1 MFVMTQ
7 IVSIIVV
14 ELEAM
19 ARGEYLRG
27 RRLAGVRCTPNPRT
41 CARLE
46 STITNLIMR
55 SYLYKRGVQRHTL
68 ADLYAGSGFS
78 SIHAGLRS

>member
-27 RRLAGVRCTPNPRT
+27 RRLAGVRCTPNPKNVRQ
-41 CARLE
+41 A
-46 STITNLIMR
+46 
-55 SYLYKRGVQRHTL
+55 
-68 ADLYAGSGFS
+68 
-78 SIHAGLRS
+78 

>member
-1 MFVMTQ
+1 MRRGLSQMFVMTQ

-27 RRLAGVRCTPNPRT
+27 RRLAGVRCTPNPKNVRQ
-41 CARLE
+41 A
-46 STITNLIMR
+46 
-55 SYLYKRGVQRHTL
+55 
-68 ADLYAGSGFS
+68 
-78 SIHAGLRS
+78 